1 MHILI
6 TGGTGFIGQAFI
18 NTFQSDYDFTV
29 LTRDISNAKRTF
41 AHIPSHTIK
50 FIAQLNELPNEIHID
65 AVINLAGSPIMDKM
79 WSDKHKH
86 VLESSRWEITQQL
99 VDLISVKT
107 ITPAVFISG
116 SAIGIYGRQGDQAI
130 DEQYQDYHPEYSS
143 HLCEH
148 WEQIARAASP
158 LTRTAIMRT
167 GIVLAKDKGA
177 LQKMALPFK
186 LGLGG
191 PIGQG
196 KQYMSWIHID
206 DMVSAMNYLLQ
217 NNSLS
222 GIFNL
227 TAPNPVTNGEFSTQ
241 LAACFNKKARFT
253 TPTLV
258 LRLLLGERADL
269 IIYGQ
274 RVAPTHLTDVGFK
287 FKYSTLDQALA
298 VIYA

>member
-1 MHILI
+1 
-6 TGGTGFIGQAFI
+6 
-18 NTFQSDYDFTV
+18 
-29 LTRDISNAKRTF
+29 
-41 AHIPSHTIK
+41 
-50 FIAQLNELPNEIHID
+50 
-65 AVINLAGSPIMDKM
+65 M

-99 VDLISVKT
+99 VDLISAKT
-107 ITPAVFISG
+107 ITPSVFISG
-116 SAIGIYGRQGDQAI
+116 SAIGIYGRQDDQII

-148 WEQIARAASP
+148 WEETARAASP

-222 GIFNL
+222 GTFNL
-227 TAPNPVTNGEFSTQ
+227 TAPNAVTNRDFSTQ
-241 LAACFNKKARFT
+241 LAACFDKKARFT

-274 RVAPTHLTDVGFK
+274 RVIPTHLVDSGFK
-287 FKYSTLDQALA
+287 FKYDTLDQAFSE
-298 VIYA
+298 IYA